1 MLSRRLLLSVVAGA
15 SFGIPASA
23 DAPQPYPQRPVKI
36 ITAGIPGTTFDLV
49 ARALADQ
56 LSLRLKQIFLV
67 EPRPGAAGNVGA
79 EFVAKASPDGYT
91 LIMALGT
98 TFAVNPSLYR
108 KPPFDPLADFTFI
121 AITATTSTV
130 LVVHPS
136 VPVSSVAEFV
146 AFAKKEPIAYA
157 HGGNGTPGHLTMEY
171 FRLMAGFQT
180 TPVPYRGNPQLVTDL
195 VGGQIKAG
203 FVAASGVIQHV
214 REGRLKGL
222 AVSTRSRSP
231 LAPDVPTI
239 AEAGY
244 PEFEFASYHVLA
256 APAGIPEPVAALLER
271 EVLQFAGRPGAP
283 GEIPRAGHRDCSGHA
298 CRSQGPHRIRS
309 PIVGQGG
316 QGGRHAGR
324 LTGAS
329 PPSSARL
336 LRFSAPAQM
345 RTRTQQVPRHD
356 WYPGH
361 ATNGRYTRTD
371 ESGHARDRHTAA

>member
-15 SFGIPASA
+15 SFGIPAA
-23 DAPQPYPQRPVKI
+23 PAAPQPYPQRPVKI

-49 ARALADQ
+49 ARALADR
-56 LSLRLKQIFLV
+56 LSLRLKQIF
-67 EPRPGAAGNVGA
+67 R
-79 EFVAKASPDGYT
+79 
-91 LIMALGT
+91 T

-171 FRLMAGFQT
+171 FGLMAGFQT

-195 VGGQIKAG
+195 VGGQIKSG

-231 LAPDVPTI
+231 LAPDMPTI

-244 PEFEFASYHVLA
+244 PQFEFASYHVLA
-256 APAGIPEPVAALLER
+256 APAGIPEPTAALLER
-271 EVLQFAGRPGAP
+271 EVLQSLADPELRERFRVQ
-283 GEIPRAGHRDCSGHA
+283 D
-298 CRSQGPHRIRS
+298 
-309 PIVGQGG
+309 IVI
-316 QGGRHAGR
+316 
-324 LTGAS
+324 
-329 PPSSARL
+329 
-336 LRFSAPAQM
+336 APATSVEARARIESDLQLWAKVVKAAGM
-345 RTRTQQVPRHD
+345 QVD
-356 WYPGH
+356 
-361 ATNGRYTRTD
+361 
-371 ESGHARDRHTAA
+371 